1 MREQSLNTFY
11 YDKDIPIKE
20 KILAR
25 TLKKRIINDAKID
38 DKKKN
43 IKRRMNK
50 NKGSRLI
57 LVGLFIL
64 FLMIF
69 IGCLFKL
76 ANWYKDNKNTDKNI
90 EQIEEITA
98 VEEIVDTEE
107 ATELINAPEE
117 PESDYWYYIK
127 FPLIQVDFNE
137 LIKKNEDT
145 VAWIQVNNTNINYPI
160 VQTDNNDYYLTRSY
174 DKSVN
179 EAGWVF
185 MDFRNSSDL
194 NNKNTI
200 IYAHSRLDKT
210 MFGSLSK
217 VLKPAWYQNKD
228 NHIIKISTPTENSL
242 WQIFSVYKIEA
253 ENYYITTDFVS
264 ENTYMEFLSTIKDRS
279 KYDFDVT
286 LNESDSIIT
295 LSTCYSDTERTVV
308 HAKKI
313 KKSLR
318 NS

>member
-76 ANWYKDNKNTDKNI
+76 ANWYKDNQNTDKNI

-107 ATELINAPEE
+107 ATELINVPEE

-253 ENYYITTDFVS
+253 ENYYITTDFGS